1 MRGFYY
7 KYVFIL
13 WVLLPSVVSGQGE
26 IIAHRG
32 ASSIAPENTIS
43 AYLKAIEAGADFI
56 EIDLRLSKDDSI
68 MVIHDE
74 TLDRTTNGIGEV
86 KNYDYHYLKT
96 LSAGYP
102 GKFGHDFADEQ
113 IPTLFEVLNLVKG
126 KVNICID
133 IKNTPEMPVIHMIEK
148 VKMTGNV
155 VLMSYNVD
163 KLKRIKAKAPQIRI
177 VLIKNI
183 LSNVDLEIAKEI
195 DAYGVSGGYI
205 STISIIKNAHKKGLQ
220 CWFGIVDDPAKAD
233 RLFEKGLDA
242 VFTNYPQLMTMSR
255 EDELTVY
262 PNPFSKEITIQ
273 LKNSEKVLSVQIV
286 DVRGAIVYQSKGPF
300 PILLK
305 WQPDN
310 NIRRGVF
317 FIYIMET
324 DKSFC
329 DKIMFLH

>member
-13 WVLLPSVVSGQGE
+13 WVLLPAYVSGQGE

-32 ASSIAPENTIS
+32 ASSIAPENTIA
-43 AYLKAIEAGADFI
+43 AYLKAIEAGVDFI

-74 TLDRTTNGIGEV
+74 TLDRTTNGTGEV
-86 KNYDYHYLKT
+86 KNYDYNYLKS

-102 GKFGHDFADEQ
+102 GKFGRDFADEK

-133 IKNTPEMPVIHMIEK
+133 IKNTPETPVIQMIEK
-148 VKMTGNV
+148 MEMTGNV
-155 VLMSYNVD
+155 VLMSYNID
-163 KLKRIKAKAPQIRI
+163 KLKRIKAKAPQIRT

-183 LSNVDLEIAKEI
+183 LSNVDLEVAKEI
-195 DAYGVSGGYI
+195 EAYGVSGGYI
-205 STISIIKNAHKKGLQ
+205 SPVSIIKNAHRKGLQ

-255 EDELTVY
+255 EDEVAVY
-262 PNPFSKEITIQ
+262 PNPFGNYISIR
-273 LKNSEKVLSVQIV
+273 LKSPEDIKSVQIIDNSGEV
-286 DVRGAIVYQSKGPF
+286 VYKTEGPF
-300 PILLK
+300 STFLEWRPGKDVKKGLFL
-305 WQPDN
+305 
-310 NIRRGVF
+310 
-317 FIYIMET
+317 IYIIGQENV
-324 DKSFC
+324 FC
-329 DKIMFLH
+329 EKILFL